1 MGLAV
6 DEALRVT
13 AIVAMPG
20 SAGAVLA
27 AEVQRL
33 NRELSDVLGEV
44 RTALD
49 GPLGQDRRRGRAA
62 LRKRIGGP

>member
-1 MGLAV
+1 MEPSV
-6 DEALRVT
+6 DEALGLAERYS
-13 AIVAMPG
+13 APG
-20 SAGAVLA
+20 SVSAALA